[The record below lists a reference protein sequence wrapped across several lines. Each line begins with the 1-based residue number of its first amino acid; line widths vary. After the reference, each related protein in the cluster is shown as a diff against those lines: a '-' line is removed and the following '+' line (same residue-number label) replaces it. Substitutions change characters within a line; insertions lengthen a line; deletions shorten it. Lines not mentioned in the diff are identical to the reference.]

1 MRIHINKNGQQ
12 HESFD
17 SSKVIKMLHDG
28 QLLPNDLGAKD
39 GRESW
44 QKSGKM
50 FPQSNQAARILLT
63 NQPSMQVNRRFTSAP
78 QKSRNSQGMM
88 FRLIGCSSLILLS
101 VIGLVGC
108 SRSSDKSSK
117 DIAATNKTAS
127 PVPTDFTVMKNK
139 AEELAKLSP
148 PLKFNPTAKV
158 KGKVAWVQKGN
169 SSATMNFFDDYNK
182 KISNMD
188 VDYYGLTE
196 KMVAYKPEEIDTLIQ
211 TICSKGK
218 IISRYEG
225 GIIGYAN
232 NCKVSLID
240 YKGNVIFAQ
249 KTIINSKP
257 EASVPSI
264 YASEKEYTMPEPTT
278 KIRDYVTSLIPEK
291 FEVSV
296 ESLPKIEDPTEFAKA
311 ANQFAKLLF
320 PVKLDSNSKIKGKV
334 VIAYNDLMLIDGS
347 SSSSSS
353 LIGIETHG
361 GISSPKPNLTTLN
374 KDILTKE
381 GLGIADN
388 QIALKSSEIET
399 LIQVSCK
406 RGTPIAKVKGVSFFS
421 YACIVDVIDYKA
433 LVTVAQKT
441 FEGKK
446 YETERYIHKDKTS
459 QADFPRDEIHE
470 YIKNFPRG

>member
-12 HESFD
+12 HESFK

-39 GRESW
+39 GQESW
-44 QKSGKM
+44 QKLGEM
-50 FPQSNQAARILLT
+50 FLRSNQAARILLT
-63 NQPSMQVNRRFTSAP
+63 NQPSIQANRRLTLTP
-78 QKSRNSQGMM
+78 QKLRNSQRMM
-88 FRLIGCSSLILLS
+88 FRLLGCGSLILLS

-117 DIAATNKTAS
+117 DLAATNKTSS
-127 PVPTDFTVMKNK
+127 PVPTDFTAMKNK

-148 PLKFNPTAKV
+148 SLKFNPTAKV
-158 KGKVAWVQKGN
+158 KGKVAWVEKGN
-169 SSATMNFFDDYNK
+169 SSATMNFFDTDYK
-182 KISNMD
+182 KISD
-188 VDYYGLTE
+188 SDASYYGLTE
-196 KMVAYKPEEIDTLIQ
+196 RMVAHRPEEIDTLIQ
-211 TICSKGK
+211 TICIKGK
-218 IISRYEG
+218 MISRYEG

-257 EASVPSI
+257 EASVPSF
-264 YASEKEYTMPEPTT
+264 YASEKEYTMSAPITE
-278 KIRDYVTSLIPEK
+278 IREYVTSLIPEK
-291 FEVSV
+291 FEVSADN
-296 ESLPKIEDPTEFAKA
+296 LPKIEDPTEFGKA
-311 ANQFAKLLF
+311 GNQFAKLLF
-320 PVKLDSNSKIKGKV
+320 PVKLDNNSKIKGKV

-347 SSSSSS
+347 LSSSSS
-353 LIGIETHG
+353 LVGIETHG

-381 GLGIADN
+381 GFGIADN
-388 QIALKSSEIET
+388 QMALKSSEIET

-406 RGTPIAKVKGVSFFS
+406 RGTLITKVKGVSFFS
-421 YACIVDVIDYKA
+421 YTCIVDVIDYKA

-470 YIKNFPRG
+470 YIKSFPRG